1 MVLKIDFDEDDN
13 EVDESMNMHNA
24 DKIIQD
30 DSCDVDDAGEADD
43 FDDVDE

>member
-1 MVLKIDFDEDDN
+1 MLKIDFDEDDN

-30 DSCDVDDAGEADD
+30 DSCDVAHAGKADD
-43 FDDVDE
+43 FDDADE

>member
-1 MVLKIDFDEDDN
+1 MLKIDFDEDDD

-30 DSCDVDDAGEADD
+30 DSCDVDDSCD
-43 FDDVDE
+43 FDDADE

>member
-1 MVLKIDFDEDDN
+1 MVLKIDFDEDDD

-30 DSCDVDDAGEADD
+30 DSCDVAHAGKADD
-43 FDDVDE
+43 FDDADE